1 MGSSERL
8 PSFLPV
14 DNPTTPFW
22 RTELHELD
30 EHRSTPELPHK
41 CDIVIIGAGYAGVSI
56 AYHLLKSDKGA
67 EDEPRPSITI
77 LEARQVCSGATGR
90 NGKCRYGTV
99 VSTGQT
105 EKKSLNYNNND
116 RVSQ

>member
-90 NGKCRYGTV
+90 NGKYKYRSEQNG
-99 VSTGQT
+99 
-105 EKKSLNYNNND
+105 KKITQL
-116 RVSQ
+116 